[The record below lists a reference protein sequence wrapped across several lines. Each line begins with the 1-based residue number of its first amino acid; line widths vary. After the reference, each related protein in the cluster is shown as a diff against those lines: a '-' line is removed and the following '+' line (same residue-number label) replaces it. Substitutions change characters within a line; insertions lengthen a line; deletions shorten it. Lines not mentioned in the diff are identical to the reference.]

1 MAKYTTELRTICQ
14 FLTKEEKVELSEVDR
29 LVNIARPKI
38 FDFEYDFADKSYKE
52 IFEKKFLYHFFTRE
66 IGHETYGLWK
76 LKLQTKL
83 QEIIPKYNKMYEA
96 ESIKFNPFHDTD
108 LTTMSKNTDNSQN
121 KGTSKLNSA
130 SESTNKGRNE
140 DNGITKIRTS
150 ETPAGIIDQVESDR
164 YMSNYTSNQNDSVV
178 KSEQHGNSKNLST
191 GDTYSQ
197 MSSTS
202 DYVQKIQGKSSGTS
216 MSRLLVEYRESLI
229 NIDLQIFDEL
239 EELFMQ
245 LW

>member
-1 MAKYTTELRTICQ
+1 MAKYTTEVRTICQ
-14 FLTKEEKVELSEVDR
+14 FLAKEEKIELSEVDK

-38 FDFEYDFADKSYKE
+38 FDFEYNFQDKEYKE

-66 IGHETYGLWK
+66 IGLETYGLWK

-83 QEIIPKYNKMYEA
+83 QEIMPKYNKMYEA
-96 ESIKFNPFHDTD
+96 ENIKFNPFHDTD
-108 LTTMSKNTDNSQN
+108 LITTSQNIDNSQN
-121 KGTSKLNSA
+121 KGTSKINSA

-140 DNGITKIRTS
+140 DNGKTKIRTS

-164 YMSNYTSNQNDSVV
+164 YMSNYTSNQNDNVA
-178 KSEQHGNSKNLST
+178 KSEQSGNSKNLST
-191 GDTYSQ
+191 GENYSE
-197 MSSTS
+197 MNSTS
-202 DYVQKIQGKSSGTS
+202 DYIQKIQGKSSGTS

>member
-14 FLTKEEKVELSEVDR
+14 FLSKEQKVELSEVDK

-38 FDFEYDFADKSYKE
+38 FDFEYGFSDKAYKE

-66 IGHETYGLWK
+66 IALETYGLWK

-83 QEIIPKYNKMYEA
+83 QEIMPKYNKMYEA

-108 LTTMSKNTDNSQN
+108 LVTTSKNIDNSQN
-121 KGTSKLNSA
+121 KGTSKTNS
-130 SESTNKGRNE
+130 STESLNKGKNE
-140 DNGITKIRTS
+140 DSGKTKIRTS

-164 YMSNYTSNQNDSVV
+164 YMSNYTSNENNNLTR
-178 KSEQHGNSKNLST
+178 SEQRGDSKNLST
-191 GDTYSQ
+191 GESYSE
-197 MSSTS
+197 MNSTS
-202 DYVQKIQGKSSGTS
+202 DYIQKIQGKSAGTS

>member
-14 FLTKEEKVELSEVDR
+14 FLIKNQKVELSEVDK
-29 LVNIARPKI
+29 LVNLARPKI
-38 FDFEYDFADKSYKE
+38 FDFKYCFYDEKYKE

-66 IGHETYGLWK
+66 IGLETYGLWK

-83 QEIIPKYNKMYEA
+83 QEIMPKYNKMYEA
-96 ESIKFNPFHDTD
+96 ESIKFNPFYDTD
-108 LTTMSKNTDNSQN
+108 LTTRSKNTDNSKN
-121 KGTSKLNSA
+121 KGTSKLNST

-140 DNGITKIRTS
+140 DNGKTKIRTS
-150 ETPAGIIDQVESDR
+150 ETPAGVIDQVESDR
-164 YMSNYTSNQNDSVV
+164 YMSNYTSNENNNVTR
-178 KSEQHGNSKNLST
+178 SEQHGGSKNLST
-191 GDTYSQ
+191 GENYSE
-197 MSSTS
+197 MNSTS
-202 DYVQKIQGKSSGTS
+202 DYIQKIEGKSSGTS
-216 MSRLLVEYRESLI
+216 MSRFLVEYRESLI